1 MPSDA
6 LKQMSINNAPPQR
19 DMGAVSRINQYKSL
33 VSSGVNAQDARR
45 QVRTGNFNPTIP
57 PVIPSTDLAGNKTFE
72 DVMDTRANL
81 ESEANA
87 KQQLNTDYANLTT
100 RIGNTTLP
108 SPFTNPEEAINRLL
122 LRGTTDTQRQLDE
135 KGQIQADT
143 IRGFASDYTKAG
155 TEARTQFGIPEL
167 QTGLAETRNRI
178 AERQVKLRE
187 TLRDFETNAER
198 RGVAREFVDSEK
210 AKVQADAATELA
222 DLSIIENAQLGNLNE
237 ARAEVDDI
245 LAEKRQAFEFENSA
259 IEAEIA
265 RLDKMDTRE
274 AEVRSEQLQIALQ
287 ERTRNIETALANE
300 KEQRGYLVDAAANG
314 ADQGTLMA
322 IRNAKTPQEAA
333 FLASP
338 FIGKIDREQARASIA
353 QSWSGLKLRE
363 DELALARDK
372 FESESNEFGTG
383 TVTMTDGTK
392 AVVGTD
398 GTITPVSEIN
408 FDDPSQVDALP
419 VSNITKAV
427 IQGIGKTKDLTPT
440 QKGEVLSELQK
451 IGFNPNTYIVNKL
464 NGLVQTWANVPETSK
479 GYVEGL
485 KFWESKTNQDVAE
498 FESQRTLL
506 TREIARLFDVGVL
519 SDQDVAAY
527 KDAMPSRQDADLSIV
542 LSKASGIAGAATGKN
557 TEGVGKLV
565 ELPDG
570 RKAIVGLDGDTL
582 LDPATGKPLE

>member
-108 SPFTNPEEAINRLL
+108 SPFTNPEETINRLL

-135 KGQIQADT
+135 KGQTQADT

-338 FIGKIDREQARASIA
+338 FIGRLDRMQAEANMA
-353 QSWSGLKLRE
+353 QSWASVANSNTARLLSLAEAGDPDAIAKLKFDPR
-363 DELALARDK
+363 
-372 FESESNEFGTG
+372 
-383 TVTMTDGTK
+383 
-392 AVVGTD
+392 
-398 GTITPVSEIN
+398 TIKEEVDPVSRRQLEASVDSGSNLIRLASKYKKIIDDYGYTNTAFGDTGVLGEIDSLRALMTAEYKKAEALGTLDTGVLTLMSQIIGEEPTSGFFTPLTNATGRRSDKLSSQLNTFIENMTLGQAKDKARLGIEPDVDFSLILPEDDEEIN
-408 FDDPSQVDALP
+408 TAFG
-419 VSNITKAV
+419 IT
-427 IQGIGKTKDLTPT
+427 TST
-440 QKGEVLSELQK
+440 QSEG
-451 IGFNPNTYIVNKL
+451 GFNPQTYFK
-464 NGLVQTWANVPETSK
+464 K
-479 GYVEGL
+479 
-485 KFWESKTNQDVAE
+485 
-498 FESQRTLL
+498 
-506 TREIARLFDVGVL
+506 
-519 SDQDVAAY
+519 
-527 KDAMPSRQDADLSIV
+527 
-542 LSKASGIAGAATGKN
+542 
-557 TEGVGKLV
+557 
-565 ELPDG
+565 
-570 RKAIVGLDGDTL
+570 
-582 LDPATGKPLE
+582 

>member
-6 LKQMSINNAPPQR
+6 PKQMSINNAPPQR

-338 FIGKIDREQARASIA
+338 FIGRLERMQAEANMA
-353 QSWSGLKLRE
+353 QSWASVANSNTARLLSLAEAGDPDAIAKLKFDPR
-363 DELALARDK
+363 
-372 FESESNEFGTG
+372 
-383 TVTMTDGTK
+383 
-392 AVVGTD
+392 
-398 GTITPVSEIN
+398 TIKEEVDPVSRRQLEASVDSGSNLIRLASKYKKIIDDYGYTNTAFGDTGVLGEIDSLRALMTAEYKKAEALGTLDTGVLTLMSQIIGEEPTSGFFTPLTNATGRRSYKLSSQLNTFIENMTLGQAKDKARLGIEPDVDFSLILPEDDEEIN
-408 FDDPSQVDALP
+408 TAF
-419 VSNITKAV
+419 
-427 IQGIGKTKDLTPT
+427 GIKTST
-440 QKGEVLSELQK
+440 QSEG
-451 IGFNPNTYIVNKL
+451 GFNPQTYFK
-464 NGLVQTWANVPETSK
+464 K
-479 GYVEGL
+479 
-485 KFWESKTNQDVAE
+485 
-498 FESQRTLL
+498 
-506 TREIARLFDVGVL
+506 
-519 SDQDVAAY
+519 
-527 KDAMPSRQDADLSIV
+527 
-542 LSKASGIAGAATGKN
+542 
-557 TEGVGKLV
+557 
-565 ELPDG
+565 
-570 RKAIVGLDGDTL
+570 
-582 LDPATGKPLE
+582 